1 MTAPIWSRRRFVM
14 AAAASLPAA
23 ALAACG
29 SSSPGG
35 KSSSG
40 GKSGALSGV
49 TINVGQQGTDTQAG
63 FVASGLFDST
73 PYKIAY
79 STFASP
85 SDNLTA
91 LATGNVDVCNNVSQW
106 TATQASAGENPPW
119 TPATAPYKNI
129 LVSAPGNP
137 QNYSRFV
144 ICASKKSGITNIQ
157 QAKGKSWGII
167 PGSSEELMAY
177 VVLHKLGWSPKD
189 VTFTD
194 LDATNQT
201 IAIETGRVDIIFN
214 VMDNLVVP
222 LQQGAKVIG
231 TAYEYGLTIY
241 TGFLAS
247 TKAINDPLKGKAL
260 ADFTQR
266 MVKYQN
272 WYNTHPGPAQ
282 SATVKYEDLTA
293 SQAKAVWEYARVI
306 PEAPTASIAAYSQ
319 QLADFALSA
328 GLITKKVDAAA
339 LLDDKYASVI
349 NATVQSTNL
358 LANLKASY
366 A

>member
-23 ALAACG
+23 ALAGCG
-29 SSSPGG
+29 S
-35 KSSSG
+35 SSSG
-40 GKSGALSGV
+40 GKSGGLSGV
-49 TINVGQQGTDTQAG
+49 TISVGQQGTDTQAG
-63 FVASGLFDST
+63 FVASGLFDSV
-73 PYKIAY
+73 PYKITY

-106 TATQASAGENPPW
+106 TATQASAGEAPPW

-144 ICASKKSGITNIQ
+144 IVASKKSGITNIQ

-189 VTFTD
+189 VSFTD

-201 IAIETGRVDIIFN
+201 LAIETGRVDIIFN

-241 TGFLAS
+241 TGFLAN
-247 TKAINDPLKGKAL
+247 TKAINDPLKSKAL

-272 WYNTHPGPAQ
+272 WFNTHPGPAQ
-282 SATVKYEDLTA
+282 AADVKFEELTA
-293 SQAKAVWEYARVI
+293 PQAKAVWEYARVI
-306 PEAPTASIAAYSQ
+306 PQAPSASISAYSQ

-328 GLITKKVDAAA
+328 GLITKRVNAAA

-349 NATVQSTNL
+349 NSTVQSTNL